1 MKTGGLTG
9 PIGGCN
15 LHIAMLSGEYPPRWG
30 GMGSTVFHLAGALV
44 KQGHRVT
51 VITRRDKSVERN
63 PQKIPQ
69 QEGVSVL
76 SVKWA
81 PLPMAFTVSYGKW
94 ALRELL
100 RIHRKDPFDAVHVH
114 APMISWKEKQ
124 YQMVKEKIGPV
135 ITSLHGSWLG
145 ERDGMTR
152 AAKHGESAV
161 WKNPNDLAIL
171 LTAKHYAK
179 YERAAIRAST
189 LCVANSEATKADFQ
203 SRYNPP
209 ENWRCEV
216 VRWGVDTNMFLPLDC
231 DHEDS
236 ILAHEEMRKR
246 YGEPDENALAGMTE
260 TDTPLILAVGRLVA
274 RKGYRTLLKAMPA
287 VLETFPGAHLV
298 IVGRGHMKR
307 TLERQAKKLGVS
319 EALTIEPSLPFEEL
333 AQLFRSADLVAYP
346 SYYEGQGLIPLEA
359 MASGTPV
366 VTVNDGPLP
375 EMVDETVG
383 GLFDIDHP
391 ETLSAAINELL
402 NNHEQREMMAANG
415 RRRVLDEYTYALN
428 AERYAKYYATKD

>member
-1 MKTGGLTG
+1 
-9 PIGGCN
+9 
-15 LHIAMLSGEYPPRWG
+15 MLSGEYPPRWG

-44 KQGHRVT
+44 KLGHRVT

-63 PQKIPQ
+63 PAKIPQ
-69 QEGVSVL
+69 QKGVSVL

-100 RIHRKDPFDAVHVH
+100 RIHKKDPFDAVHVH

-124 YQMVKEKIGPV
+124 YQMVRQHIGPV

-152 AAKHGESAV
+152 AAKHGEAAV

-179 YERAAIRAST
+179 YERAAVRAST
-189 LCVANSEATKADFQ
+189 ICVANSEATKADFIA
-203 SRYNPP
+203 RYNPP
-209 ENWRCEV
+209 KQWRCEV
-216 VRWGVDTNMFLPLDC
+216 VRWGVDTNMFVPLDC
-231 DHEDS
+231 DHEDTM
-236 ILAHEEMRKR
+236 LAHEDIRKR
-246 YGEPDENALAGMTE
+246 YGEPDEKALAGLSNTE
-260 TDTPLILAVGRLVA
+260 TPLLLAVGRLVA
-274 RKGYRTLLKAMPA
+274 RKGYRTLLKAMPD
-287 VLETFPGAHLV
+287 VLLAFPKAHLV

-307 TLERQAKKLGVS
+307 TLERQAKRLGVS
-319 EALTIEPSLPFEEL
+319 ESVSIEPGLPFDEL

-366 VTVNDGPLP
+366 VTVDDGPLP

-383 GLFDIDHP
+383 GLFDIDQP
-391 ETLSAAINELL
+391 ETLADAIKTLL
-402 NNHEQREMMAANG
+402 RDHEGRQQMAKNG
-415 RRRVLDEYTYALN
+415 RTRVLDEYTYALN
-428 AERYAKYYATKD
+428 AECYAEFYASKD

>member
-1 MKTGGLTG
+1 
-9 PIGGCN
+9 
-15 LHIAMLSGEYPPRWG
+15 MLSGEYPPRWG

-44 KQGHRVT
+44 KLGHRVT

-63 PQKIPQ
+63 PKKIPQ
-69 QEGVSVL
+69 QKGVSVL

-94 ALRELL
+94 AMRELM
-100 RIHRKDPFDAVHVH
+100 RIHKKDPFDAVHVH

-124 YQMVKEKIGPV
+124 YERVREQIGPV

-152 AAKHGESAV
+152 AAKHGEAAV

-179 YERAAIRAST
+179 YERAAVRAST
-189 LCVANSEATKADFQ
+189 VCVANSEATKADFIA
-203 SRYNPP
+203 RYDPP
-209 ENWRCEV
+209 EQWRCEV
-216 VRWGVDTNMFLPLDC
+216 VRWGVDTNMFVPLDR
-231 DHEDS
+231 DHEDTM
-236 ILAHEEMRKR
+236 LAHETIRNR
-246 YGEPDENALAGMTE
+246 YGEPDENALAGLPDTE
-260 TDTPLILAVGRLVA
+260 TPLILAVGRLVA
-274 RKGYRTLLKAMPA
+274 RKGYRTLLKAMPD
-287 VLETFPGAHLV
+287 VLKSFPKAHLV

-307 TLERQAKKLGVS
+307 TLERQAKRLGVS
-319 EALTIEPSLPFEEL
+319 ESVTIEPGLPFDEL

-366 VTVNDGPLP
+366 VTVDDGPLP
-375 EMVDETVG
+375 EMVDDSVG
-383 GLFDIDHP
+383 GLFDIDQAG
-391 ETLSAAINELL
+391 TLSKAIESLL
-402 NNHEQREMMAANG
+402 QDHNG
-415 RRRVLDEYTYALN
+415 RQTMAKNGRKRVLDEYTYALN
-428 AERYAKYYATKD
+428 AERYAEFYATTD

>member
-1 MKTGGLTG
+1 
-9 PIGGCN
+9 
-15 LHIAMLSGEYPPRWG
+15 MLSGEYPPRWG

-51 VITRRDKSVERN
+51 VITRRDKSVEKN
-63 PQKIPQ
+63 PKRIPQ

-94 ALRELL
+94 ALRKLL
-100 RIHRKDPFDAVHVH
+100 RIHKKDPFDAVHIH

-124 YQMVKEKIGPV
+124 YRLVRETVGPIV
-135 ITSLHGSWLG
+135 TSLHGSWLG
-145 ERDGMTR
+145 ERDGMVR
-152 AAKHGESAV
+152 AAKYGEAAV

-179 YERAAIRAST
+179 YERAAIQESSI
-189 LCVANSEATKADFQ
+189 CVANSEATREDFRA
-203 SRYNPP
+203 RYDPP
-209 ENWRCEV
+209 ENWKCEV
-216 VRWGVDTNMFLPLDC
+216 VRWGVDTNMFVPLDR
-231 DHEDS
+231 DHEDTM
-236 ILAHEEMRKR
+236 LAHEEMRQR
-246 YGEPDENALAGMTE
+246 YGAPDENALGGLANTS
-260 TDTPLILAVGRLVA
+260 TPLILAVGRLVA
-274 RKGYRTLLKAMPA
+274 RKGYRTLLKAIPK
-287 VLETFPGAHLV
+287 VLENNPNAHLV

-307 TLERQAKKLGVS
+307 TLLRQAKKLGVS
-319 EALTIEPSLPFEEL
+319 ESITIESGLPFEQL

-366 VTVNDGPLP
+366 LTVNDGPLP
-375 EMVDETVG
+375 EMVDDTVG
-383 GLFDIDHP
+383 ALFDINKP
-391 ETLSAAINELL
+391 ESLANAINEILSDS
-402 NNHEQREMMAANG
+402 EARESMAENG

-428 AERYAKYYATKD
+428 AERYSEFYSTGI

>member
-1 MKTGGLTG
+1 M
-9 PIGGCN
+9 
-15 LHIAMLSGEYPPRWG
+15 HIAMLSGEYPPRWG

-44 KQGHRVT
+44 KLGHRVT

-63 PQKIPQ
+63 PKKIPQ
-69 QEGVSVL
+69 QKGVSVL

-94 ALRELL
+94 ALRELM
-100 RIHRKDPFDAVHVH
+100 RIHKKDPFDAVHVH

-124 YQMVKEKIGPV
+124 YQIVRENIGPV

-152 AAKHGESAV
+152 AAKHGEAAV

-179 YERAAIRAST
+179 YERAAVRAST
-189 LCVANSEATKADFQ
+189 VCVANSEATKADFIA
-203 SRYNPP
+203 RYNPP
-209 ENWRCEV
+209 EQWRCEV
-216 VRWGVDTNMFLPLDC
+216 VRWGVDTDMFVPLDR
-231 DHEDS
+231 DHEDTM
-236 ILAHEEMRKR
+236 LAHEDIRKR
-246 YGEPDENALAGMTE
+246 YGEPDDNALAGLAN
-260 TDTPLILAVGRLVA
+260 TDTPLLLAVGRLVA
-274 RKGYRTLLKAMPA
+274 RKGYRTLLKAMPG
-287 VLETFPGAHLV
+287 VLQSFPSAHLV

-307 TLERQAKKLGVS
+307 TLERQAKRLGVS
-319 EALTIEPSLPFEEL
+319 EFVTIEPGLPFDEL

-366 VTVNDGPLP
+366 VTVDDGPLP
-375 EMVDETVG
+375 EMVDKTVG
-383 GLFDIDHP
+383 GLFDIDQP
-391 ETLSAAINELL
+391 DTLSKAIEELL
-402 NNHEQREMMAANG
+402 NDHDGRQQMAING
-415 RRRVLDEYTYALN
+415 RKRVLDEYTYSLN
-428 AERYAKYYATKD
+428 AERYAEFYTSSD

>member
-1 MKTGGLTG
+1 M
-9 PIGGCN
+9 
-15 LHIAMLSGEYPPRWG
+15 HIAMLSGEYPPRWG

-44 KQGHRVT
+44 KLGHRVT
-51 VITRRDKSVERN
+51 VITRRDRKTASN
-63 PQKIPQ
+63 PKAIPH

-100 RIHRKDPFDAVHVH
+100 RVNASDPIDAVHVH

-124 YQMVKEKIGPV
+124 YREVREKVGPV
-135 ITSLHGSWLG
+135 VTSLHGSWLG

-152 AAKHGESAV
+152 AAAAGEAAV

-179 YERAAIRAST
+179 FERAAVRAST
-189 LCVANSEATKADFQ
+189 LCVANSEATKADFLA
-203 SRYNPP
+203 RYDPP
-209 ENWRCEV
+209 ADWRCEV
-216 VRWGVDTNMFLPLDC
+216 VRWGVDTQMFVPLDR
-231 DHEDS
+231 DHEDTM
-236 ILAHEEMRKR
+236 LAHEAMRMR
-246 YGEPDENALAGMTE
+246 YGEPDDAALAGLAETE
-260 TDTPLILAVGRLVA
+260 TPLLLAVGRLVA

-287 VLETFPGAHLV
+287 VLEKHPRAHLV

-307 TLERQAKKLGVS
+307 TLERQAKRLGVAH
-319 EALTIEPSLPFEEL
+319 ALTIEPGMPFEDL
-333 AQLFRSADLVAYP
+333 AQLFRSADLVVYP

-366 VTVNDGPLP
+366 VTVDDGPLP
-375 EMVDETVG
+375 EMVDTTVG
-383 GLFDIDHP
+383 GLFDIDRP
-391 ETLSAAINELL
+391 ETLAEAVDALL
-402 NNHEQREMMAANG
+402 ANPTSRTEMASRG
-415 RRRVLDEYTYALN
+415 RRRVLDAYTYAGN
-428 AERYAKYYATKD
+428 AERYAGFYAAD